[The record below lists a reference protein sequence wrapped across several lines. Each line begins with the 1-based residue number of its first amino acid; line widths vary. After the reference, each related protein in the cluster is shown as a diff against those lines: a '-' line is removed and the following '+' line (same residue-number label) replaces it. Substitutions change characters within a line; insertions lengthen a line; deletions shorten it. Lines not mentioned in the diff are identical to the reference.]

1 MNRMIYNRI
10 FRAVLITGL
19 LFSAGCSS
27 GTAAAAPEAESTPV
41 PETEVPEAQDTSPKL
56 KEDADISTDIAL
68 GKWHPKAII
77 KGSEVIPL
85 ESDQVDPNDRIV
97 LLADGTFLYQSG
109 ETRNLGPWAP
119 IEVPGYDHTYLL
131 SRKADGENSFMAF
144 LPKADHNS
152 LILFEVG
159 ENVGEQQILYAREG
173 EESLYVEEDK
183 TTVTGGSSS
192 DPSESGKTGGSYE
205 QPAVSAKKACDGE
218 SYGAGSDWAKYD
230 SNNDG
235 CINDIEFQNG
245 MNDAIEKRTGGSS
258 YSSDK
263 TDRTG
268 LCEFKQNGVY
278 VCNKKA
284 MSGYSFCQE
293 HWDMMYAGYEAF
305 KDTYD
310 QVTGNR

>member
-1 MNRMIYNRI
+1 MADKMGGNNMRKKGLKALALVTAFSLM
-10 FRAVLITGL
+10 LTG
-19 LFSAGCSS
+19 C
-27 GTAAAAPEAESTPV
+27 
-41 PETEVPEAQDTSPKL
+41 
-56 KEDADISTDIAL
+56 
-68 GKWHPKAII
+68 GKKDE
-77 KGSEVIPL
+77 K
-85 ESDQVDPNDRIV
+85 
-97 LLADGTFLYQSG
+97 
-109 ETRNLGPWAP
+109 
-119 IEVPGYDHTYLL
+119 
-131 SRKADGENSFMAF
+131 
-144 LPKADHNS
+144 
-152 LILFEVG
+152 
-159 ENVGEQQILYAREG
+159 
-173 EESLYVEEDK
+173 EDK

-192 DPSESGKTGGSYE
+192 DQSESGKTGGSYE
-205 QPAVSAKKACDGE
+205 QPTVSAKKACDGE

-230 SNNDG
+230 INNDG

-284 MSGYSFCQE
+284 MNGYSFCQE